1 MAESHCGGW
10 ETWGVTSTEDSTSTS
25 GAADIQ
31 DGGIDDAAGI
41 NLDDLKAL
49 EDESPPPPKHYV
61 FDERHGPLAGEII
74 DAALGGAP
82 EGPDGW
88 GLVEQVLKD
97 RGDVTDEAL
106 SRELSAIGGRSL
118 STGKLTDPDTTFVAD
133 RMWPKP
139 TEATEDVVKLWRA
152 ALDNA
157 TEPAAIARLEELLI
171 VRRDGNVPARARNAA
186 LNYLA
191 SAKSHHEDLAT
202 CAYLTRAWSIARR
215 FKFTDVEAAVLDDLE
230 ERVTHQKIRAHMG
243 RIMPLVAVLCQTP
256 SDRTR
261 LPAQHELAERVLA
274 DIVAVETMHHI
285 VAAASD
291 LRRNII
297 AAGPHHGAAHMTT
310 RRDELAALRRIAEVK
325 GSEPMVRQS
334 HLETAAK
341 YATNHSMQPELR
353 EIRRELEAVSSLVK
367 LPRISTSAHIPSW
380 MPELE
385 VHRYAVG
392 YDWAQGLLHFLL
404 SPAPCGDIDAIKAN
418 TRSRGYGLRHLFN
431 TVLLGADMLPR
442 KTLVTDEEKYHH
454 DDCQHVSIASEHWGH
469 VSAIGLQRLAE
480 KHGIPGEDELHA
492 FFLDVFNCDPSGAR
506 MLAKALRHFWQGNHL
521 EAVYLSAPATEAA
534 ARRLLRELDE
544 GVYQVQ
550 VGKNA
555 GKYPALGTLLDEL
568 LTLGLDESW
577 HFFLTWLLLGPDG
590 RNIRNDVAHGFTVET
605 HPALAALVLRG
616 AAVLTTASGTVSDD
630 GRQIHLALQNRGDG
644 LIDRTAAA
652 LSRSFLFWH
661 TRVELFRNRRRVA
674 TRALLGVA
682 SDA

>member
-1 MAESHCGGW
+1 M
-10 ETWGVTSTEDSTSTS
+10 TSTEDSASVS
-25 GAADIQ
+25 GADGIPDEGIDQAADI
-31 DGGIDDAAGI
+31 
-41 NLDDLKAL
+41 NL
-49 EDESPPPPKHYV
+49 EDLEDVVELEEALPPPPKPYV
-61 FDERHGPLAGEII
+61 FDESHGPLAGGIL
-74 DAALGGAP
+74 DAALGGAS

-118 STGKLTDPDTTFVAD
+118 STGKLTDPDTTFAAD

-152 ALDNA
+152 ALYNA

-171 VRRDGNVPARARNAA
+171 VRRDGNIPARARKAA
-186 LNYLA
+186 LNYVASTKSLA
-191 SAKSHHEDLAT
+191 DDLTT

-215 FKFTDVEAAVLDDLE
+215 FKFIDVEAAVLDDIE
-230 ERVTHQKIRAHMG
+230 ERVTRQKIRAHMG
-243 RIMPLVAVLCQTP
+243 RVMPLVAVLCQTP
-256 SDRTR
+256 SDPTR
-261 LPAQHELAERVLA
+261 LPAQHELADRVLA

-291 LRRNII
+291 LRRKII
-297 AAGPHHGAAHMTT
+297 QAGPGDDAAHKAT
-310 RRDELAALRRIAEVK
+310 RRDELAALRRIADVK
-325 GSEPMVRQS
+325 GHVPTVRQS

-341 YATNHSMQPELR
+341 YATKHRLQPELR
-353 EIRRELEAVSSLVK
+353 EIRRELEAVSPLVR
-367 LPRISTSAHIPSW
+367 LARISTSSHIPSW
-380 MPELE
+380 IPESE
-385 VHRYAVG
+385 VHRYTVG
-392 YDWAQGLLHFLL
+392 YDWTQGLLHFLL
-404 SPAPCGDIDAIKAN
+404 SPAPCGDIVRIKAN
-418 TRSRGYGLRHLFN
+418 TRSRGFGLRHLFS

-480 KHGIPGEDELHA
+480 KHGIPGEDELKS
-492 FFLDVFNCDPSGAR
+492 FFLDVFKCDPSGALI
-506 MLAKALRHFWQGNHL
+506 LAKVFRHFWSGDHL
-521 EAVYLSAPATEAA
+521 EAVYLAAPATEAA

-550 VGKNA
+550 VGKNP

-616 AAVLTTASGTVSDD
+616 AAVVATASGTVSEEGKHID
-630 GRQIHLALQNRGDG
+630 LAEQDPGDG
-644 LIDRTAAA
+644 LVDRTAAA
-652 LSRSFLFWH
+652 LSRSLLFWH
-661 TRVELFRNRRRVA
+661 TRVEELRVRRREA
-674 TRALLGVA
+674 RSGPAG
-682 SDA
+682 

>member
-1 MAESHCGGW
+1 MS
-10 ETWGVTSTEDSTSTS
+10 GV
-25 GAADIQ
+25 
-31 DGGIDDAAGI
+31 DDAPDEG
-41 NLDDLKAL
+41 LDDAHIDLGDTEELK
-49 EDESPPPPKHYV
+49 DELPPPPEPYV
-61 FDERHGPLAGEII
+61 FDERHGPLAGGII

-82 EGPDGW
+82 DGPEGW
-88 GLVEQVLKD
+88 GLVEQVLKE
-97 RGDVTDEAL
+97 RGDVADGAL

-118 STGKLTDPDTTFVAD
+118 STGTLTDPDTTFVAD
-133 RMWPKP
+133 RVWPKP

-157 TEPAAIARLEELLI
+157 TDPAAIARLEELLI
-171 VRRDGNVPARARNAA
+171 VCRDGIVPARARNAA
-186 LNYLA
+186 LSYLA
-191 SAKSHHEDLAT
+191 SAKSLDDDLAT

-215 FKFTDVEAAVLDDLE
+215 FKFIDVEAAVLDHIE

-243 RIMPLVAVLCQTP
+243 RVMPLVAVLCQTP

-261 LPAQHELAERVLA
+261 LPAQHDLAERVLA
-274 DIVAVETMHHI
+274 EIVAVETMHHI

-291 LRRNII
+291 LRRKII
-297 AAGPHHGAAHMTT
+297 GAGPDQDAARRTT
-310 RRDELAALRRIAEVK
+310 RGDELAALRRIADVK
-325 GSEPMVRQS
+325 GREPMVRQS

-341 YATNHSMQPELR
+341 YATSYNLQSELR

-367 LPRISTSAHIPSW
+367 LAKVSTSAHIPSW
-380 MPELE
+380 LPELE

-404 SPAPCGDIDAIKAN
+404 SPAPCGDIAAIKAN
-418 TRSRGYGLRHLFN
+418 TRSRGFGLRHLFN

-469 VSAIGLQRLAE
+469 VSARGLQRLAE
-480 KHGIPGEDELHA
+480 KHGVPSEDELHS
-492 FFLDVFNCDPSGAR
+492 FFLNLFNCDPSGAR
-506 MLAKALRHFWQGNHL
+506 ILAKALRHFWFGDHL
-521 EAVYLSAPATEAA
+521 EAVYLAAPATEAA

-568 LTLGLDESW
+568 LTLELDESW

-616 AAVLTTASGTVSDD
+616 AAVLITASGTVSDE
-630 GRQIHLALQNRGDG
+630 GKQIHLVEQSVSDDLV
-644 LIDRTAAA
+644 DRTAAA
-652 LSRSFLFWH
+652 LSRSLLFWH
-661 TRVELFRNRRRVA
+661 ACVELFRNRRREVKSA
-674 TRALLGVA
+674 PLGTGGTREPTHRANGLRPGG
-682 SDA
+682 

>member
-1 MAESHCGGW
+1 MTGAEETASVSGGARTP
-10 ETWGVTSTEDSTSTS
+10 EE
-25 GAADIQ
+25 
-31 DGGIDDAAGI
+31 GIDDAVDI
-41 NLDDLKAL
+41 DLDDLEEP
-49 EDESPPPPKHYV
+49 EDEVPPPPEPYV
-61 FDERHGPLAGEII
+61 FDEGHGPLAGEII

-82 EGPDGW
+82 DGPDGW

-97 RGDVTDEAL
+97 RGDATNEAL

-171 VRRDGNVPARARNAA
+171 VCRDGDVPARARNAA

-191 SAKSHHEDLAT
+191 STKSPEDDLAT

-215 FKFTDVEAAVLDDLE
+215 FKFTDVEAAVLDDIE
-230 ERVTHQKIRAHMG
+230 ERVTRQKIRAHMG
-243 RIMPLVAVLCQTP
+243 RVMPLVAVLCETP
-256 SDRTR
+256 SEPTRTR
-261 LPAQHELAERVLA
+261 AQHELAERVLA

-291 LRRNII
+291 LRRRMIVP
-297 AAGPHHGAAHMTT
+297 GPDHDSAHTTT
-310 RRDELAALRRIAEVK
+310 RRDELAALRRIADME
-325 GSEPMVRQS
+325 GREPMVRQS

-341 YATNHSMQPELR
+341 YATNHNIQPELR
-353 EIRRELEAVSSLVK
+353 EIRRELEAVAPLVK
-367 LPRISTSAHIPSW
+367 LARISTSAHIPSW
-380 MPELE
+380 IPELE
-385 VHRYAVG
+385 VHRYTVG

-404 SPAPCGDIDAIKAN
+404 SPAPCGDIVTIKAN
-418 TRSRGYGLRHLFN
+418 TRSRGFGLRHLFN

-469 VSAIGLQRLAE
+469 VSALGLQRLAE
-480 KHGIPGEDELHA
+480 KHGIPGEDELQA
-492 FFLDVFNCDPSGAR
+492 FFLDMFNCNPSGAR
-506 MLAKALRHFWQGNHL
+506 ILAKALRHFWCGEHL
-521 EAVYLSAPATEAA
+521 EAVYLAAPATEAA

-568 LTLGLDESW
+568 LALGLDDSW

-590 RNIRNDVAHGFTVET
+590 RNVRNDVAHGFTVET

-616 AAVLTTASGTVSDD
+616 AAVLITASGTVTDE
-630 GRQIHLALQNRGDG
+630 GKHIHLAEQSPGHG
-644 LIDRTAAA
+644 LMDRTAVA
-652 LSRSFLFWH
+652 LSRSLLFLH
-661 TRVELFRNRRRVA
+661 TRVEVFRDRRREA
-674 TRALLGVA
+674 RSAALSEA